1 MNTSAPSHSD
11 LPDDIQ
17 QLAVQVLGSQALAE
31 LWLEQPA
38 MALDGRCPR
47 ELLKNETG
55 AQAVR
60 ELLMRIEFG
69 VYG

>member
-1 MNTSAPSHSD
+1 MNTSAFTHSD

-17 QLAVQVLGSQALAE
+17 QLAVQVLGSQALAK

-38 MALDGRCPR
+38 MALQGRCPG
-47 ELLKNETG
+47 ELLENETS

>member
-1 MNTSAPSHSD
+1 MNTSALTHSD

-17 QLAVQVLGSQALAE
+17 QLAVQVLGSQALAK

-38 MALDGRCPR
+38 VALEGRCPG
-47 ELLKNETG
+47 ELLGSEAGT
-55 AQAVR
+55 QTVR
-60 ELLMRIEFG
+60 ELLIRIEFG